1 MARKGIAKYILGLS
15 VFATCYSVVINK
27 YSKAVKI
34 KFKDLH
40 NI

>member
-1 MARKGIAKYILGLS
+1 MARKGIAKYILGLN

-27 YSKAVKI
+27 YSNAVKI